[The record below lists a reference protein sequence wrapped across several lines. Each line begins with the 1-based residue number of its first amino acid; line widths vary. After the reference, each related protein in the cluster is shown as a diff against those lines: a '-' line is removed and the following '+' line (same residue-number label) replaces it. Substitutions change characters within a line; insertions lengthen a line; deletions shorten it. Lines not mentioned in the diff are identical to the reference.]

1 MIGSALKHVAHSA
14 AHAVFAADRSDFGHD
29 SAPCFRPIE
38 PAQFENAGHAQ
49 KIAAFDVIKHDDC
62 PFLSERQQGAH
73 GMVNISGGIRSPYA
87 AKPLEYDVSGV
98 ALGVSKALRRTQIAH
113 HRFPGPIDPT
123 EVSHA

>member
-1 MIGSALKHVAHSA
+1 
-14 AHAVFAADRSDFGHD
+14 
-29 SAPCFRPIE
+29 
-38 PAQFENAGHAQ
+38 
-49 KIAAFDVIKHDDC
+49 
-62 PFLSERQQGAH
+62 
-73 GMVNISGGIRSPYA
+73 MVNISGGIRSPYA